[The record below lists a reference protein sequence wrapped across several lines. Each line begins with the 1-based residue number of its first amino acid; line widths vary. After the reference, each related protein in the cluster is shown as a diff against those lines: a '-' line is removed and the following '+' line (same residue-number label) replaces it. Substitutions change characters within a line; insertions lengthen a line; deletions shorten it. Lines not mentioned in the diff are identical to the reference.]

1 MQVPTIKKGNNMF
14 QSIALLVLMM
24 LGSAG
29 TLETESAVV
38 MVSLIILFTGLSFY
52 WLLWSATIGT
62 VKFVFQDN
70 LNFTYIF
77 ARKIT
82 EWAAAY
88 YAYLNGVELLAV
100 FLLPWL
106 LISTMSD
113 FFAMLIQYQFLE
125 FEDED
130 AIEPEDIDE

>member
-1 MQVPTIKKGNNMF
+1 MF
-14 QSIALLVLMM
+14 QSFALLVLMM

-62 VKFVFQDN
+62 VKFYFQDN

-88 YAYLNGVELLAV
+88 YAYLNGLELIAV

-113 FFAMLIQYQFLE
+113 FFAMLIQYQFIE

>member
-1 MQVPTIKKGNNMF
+1 MF
-14 QSIALLVLMM
+14 QSFALLVLMM

-29 TLETESAVV
+29 TLETESAVM

-62 VKFVFQDN
+62 VKFYFQDN

-88 YAYLNGVELLAV
+88 YAYLNGLELIAV

>member
-1 MQVPTIKKGNNMF
+1 MF
-14 QSIALLVLMM
+14 QSFALLVLMM

-62 VKFVFQDN
+62 VKFYFQDN

-88 YAYLNGVELLAV
+88 YAYLNGLELLAV

>member
-14 QSIALLVLMM
+14 QSFALLVLMM

-38 MVSLIILFTGLSFY
+38 MISLIILFTGLSFY

-62 VKFVFQDN
+62 VKFYFQDN
-70 LNFTYIF
+70 LNFTFIF
-77 ARKIT
+77 ARKVT

-88 YAYLNGVELLAV
+88 YAYLNGLELIAV

-113 FFAMLIQYQFLE
+113 FFAMLIQYEFLE

>member
-1 MQVPTIKKGNNMF
+1 MF

-29 TLETESAVV
+29 TLETESAVM

-62 VKFVFQDN
+62 VKFYFQDN

-88 YAYLNGVELLAV
+88 YAYLNGLELLAV

>member
-1 MQVPTIKKGNNMF
+1 MF
-14 QSIALLVLMM
+14 QSFALLVLMM

-29 TLETESAVV
+29 TLETESAVM

-62 VKFVFQDN
+62 VKFYFQDN

-88 YAYLNGVELLAV
+88 YAYLNGLELLAV

>member
-29 TLETESAVV
+29 TLETESAVM

-62 VKFVFQDN
+62 VKFYFQDN

-88 YAYLNGVELLAV
+88 YAYLNGLELIAV

>member
-1 MQVPTIKKGNNMF
+1 MF
-14 QSIALLVLMM
+14 QSFALLILMM

-29 TLETESAVV
+29 TLETESVVV
-38 MVSLIILFTGLSFY
+38 MVSLILLFTGLSFY

-62 VKFVFQDN
+62 VKFYFQDN

-88 YAYLNGVELLAV
+88 YAYLNGLELIAV

>member
-1 MQVPTIKKGNNMF
+1 MF
-14 QSIALLVLMM
+14 QSFALLVLMM
-24 LGSAG
+24 LGSTG

-38 MVSLIILFTGLSFY
+38 MISLIILFSGLAFY

-62 VKFVFQDN
+62 VKFYFQDN

-82 EWAAAY
+82 EWAATY
-88 YAYLNGVELLAV
+88 YAYLNGLELIAV

>member
-1 MQVPTIKKGNNMF
+1 MQVPTIKKGNSMF
-14 QSIALLVLMM
+14 QSFALLILMM

-29 TLETESAVV
+29 TLETESVVV
-38 MVSLIILFTGLSFY
+38 MVSLILLFTGLSFY

-62 VKFVFQDN
+62 VKFYFQDN

-88 YAYLNGVELLAV
+88 YAYLNGLELIAV